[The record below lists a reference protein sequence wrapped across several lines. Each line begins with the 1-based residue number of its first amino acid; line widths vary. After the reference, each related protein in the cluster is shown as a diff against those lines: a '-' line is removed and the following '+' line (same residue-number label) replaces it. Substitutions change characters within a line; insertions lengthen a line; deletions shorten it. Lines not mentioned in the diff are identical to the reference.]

1 MPIDILRAFDEQQ
14 PDPDFVWPGFL
25 AGTVGALVAPGA
37 TGKSFWALQAA
48 MAVACHVPGGDLLGL
63 NPTQHGRVFYI
74 AGEDP
79 ELALMQRLYSMSSH
93 LDPESRQSIAENLV
107 IDPIMGKQ
115 LNLVSDDQRKA
126 LMEKCRGARLLVIDT
141 LSRVHQLDENSN
153 GDMARLIAAF
163 EDIAKVTGA
172 AVLFLHHANKM
183 SIREGQG
190 DHQHAA
196 RGASSLIDN
205 ARWCAYMSKMTAD
218 ESKRYSERSGGA
230 PILGRRE
237 QFVRYGVSKQNY
249 GQTQLEQWFTRAD
262 GGVLIPTT
270 LHAVEKSSAGNK
282 EGRDRV

>member
-1 MPIDILRAFDEQQ
+1 MPIDILRAFDEKQ
-14 PDPDFVWPGFL
+14 PDPDFLWPGFL

-63 NPTQHGRVFYI
+63 NPTQNGRVYYI

-79 ELALMQRLYSMSSH
+79 ELALTQRLYSMSSH
-93 LDPESRQSIAENLV
+93 LGIEARESIAKHLV
-107 IDPIMGKQ
+107 IDSVMGTQ
-115 LNLVSDDQRKA
+115 LNLINDDQRKT
-126 LMEKCRGARLLVIDT
+126 LIEKCRGARLLVIDT

-153 GDMARLIAAF
+153 ADMSRLIAAF
-163 EDIAKVTGA
+163 EDISKATGA

-205 ARWCAYMSKMTAD
+205 SRWCAYMSKMTED
-218 ESKRYSERSGGA
+218 ESKRLTERAGGA
-230 PILGRRE
+230 AILGRRAYL
-237 QFVRYGVSKQNY
+237 VRYGVSKQNY
-249 GQTQLEQWFTRAD
+249 GQTQPEQWFTRAD
-262 GGVLIPTT
+262 GGVLIPAT
-270 LHAVEKSSAGNK
+270 LHAVEKSSGNR
-282 EGRDRV
+282 EGRARV

>member
-1 MPIDILRAFDEQQ
+1 MPIDIMRAFDEQQ
-14 PDPDFVWPGFL
+14 PDPDFLWPGFL

-63 NPTQHGRVFYI
+63 EPRQNGKVFYI

-79 ELALMQRLYSMSSH
+79 ELALTQRLYSMSSH
-93 LDPESRQSIAENLV
+93 LEVESRKSIAENLV
-107 IDPIMGKQ
+107 IDPVMGTQ
-115 LNLVSDDQRKA
+115 LNLISDDQRKT
-126 LMEKCRGARLLVIDT
+126 LIEKCRGARLLVIDT

-153 GDMARLIAAF
+153 ADMSRLIAAF
-163 EDIAKVTGA
+163 EDIGKVTGA

-183 SIREGQG
+183 AIREGQG

-205 ARWCAYMSKMTAD
+205 ARWCAYMSKMTLD

-237 QFVRYGVSKQNY
+237 HFVRYGVSKQNY
-249 GQTQLEQWFTRAD
+249 GETQPERWFTRAA
-262 GGVLIPTT
+262 GGVLLPAL
-270 LHAVEKSSAGNK
+270 LHTVEKPSGRN
-282 EGRDRV
+282 EGRASV